1 MPTKLQTK
9 PQQSIIIE
17 EQKHYDLIIIGGG
30 PAGMSAALYA
40 LRARLGVLLIEKMI
54 LGGLASTT
62 YQIDN
67 YPGFPDG
74 ISGQELAQRMENQVK
89 KLFPKIIWGRA
100 VQVKNGK
107 HFREVTVDGQAHLAK
122 AVIVATGSDPAKLG
136 VPGEE
141 TFTGRGV
148 SYCAVC
154 DGAFYQDKNIVVVG
168 GGNAAVEEAI
178 FLTRYASKV
187 SIIHR
192 RDELRADRIVAEKAQ
207 SHPKIYFYWHS
218 TVEEIVGDKTVTG
231 VVIKDLANNKK
242 TTVPTNGVFVYIGY
256 HPNIEAVKGI
266 VKLDER
272 GFIVTDENMKTSAPG
287 IFAAGDIRAKSL
299 RQVVTAA
306 ADGAI
311 AANSA
316 REFIEKGH

>member
-9 PQQSIIIE
+9 PQQAIIIE

-40 LRARLGVLLIEKMI
+40 LRARLNVLLIEKMI
-54 LGGLASTT
+54 MGGLASTS

-107 HFREVTVDGQAHLAK
+107 HFREVTVDGQTHLAK
-122 AVIVATGSDPAKLG
+122 AVIVATGSEPAKLG

-168 GGNAAVEEAI
+168 GGNAAVEEAL

-218 TVEEIVGDKTVTG
+218 TVEEIVGDKIVTG
-231 VVIKDLANNKK
+231 VVVKDLANNKK
-242 TTVPTNGVFVYIGY
+242 STVPTSGVFIYIGY
-256 HPNIEAVKGI
+256 HPNIETVKGV

-272 GFIVTDENMKTSAPG
+272 GFIITDENMKTSAPG